1 MASLEDTMMETPQ
14 HPLKMAALHVM
25 DFPTSFYNFLS
36 QLKSYP
42 GLKKIFAVTAVSAV
56 SIVFLA
62 HHFKRR
68 RGKKKIQDPPWEPG
82 NLLLDCTK
90 NMTFEK
96 GSSCSSSRQNLTL
109 SLMSVK
115 DKGSQ
120 VHING
125 GLNSRYSGSV
135 QSLAS
140 VRSINSYQSCGCVN
154 SNPWD
159 KGEEEDIKLVNIPV
173 TTPENL
179 YLMGMELFEEALR
192 RWEQALSF
200 RNRQA
205 EDEAGCESIRM
216 GAGDAIAEENVEDI
230 ISAEFIHKLESLLQ
244 RAYRLQEEFE
254 ASLGGSDPASLAND
268 IDKETDVTVMDNGGD
283 FGMRDTLSTASNDS
297 FMSATEL
304 TENREMSGSGGLPSL
319 YHCPLY
325 EEAMLLAEEGGIYCR
340 ALRTDLLE
348 CGGDSDFL
356 AKLHCVR
363 QAFQMILSKV
373 ENREFLISVCRR
385 ILSLVILKA
394 KKNPRK
400 FEAAYDEMI
409 CFLNN
414 PHSWSTMEN
423 ELFGRGVKNINF
435 YDIFL
440 DFIVMDSFEDLENPP
455 LSIQNVVN
463 NRWLNSSFKET
474 AVTSS
479 CWTVI
484 KQKKQQVKSPDGFF
498 AHFYAVCEEICPVLA
513 WGFLAPRNALYELC
527 CSYKDQILHFLKDIF
542 DLEKVRYSSVENLS
556 EDILQN
562 IYQRAESLGLY
573 VGEYSSK
580 STCVHPHRYRS
591 AKTDP
596 RNHI

>member
-1 MASLEDTMMETPQ
+1 MTSLVDTMADTQ
-14 HPLKMAALHVM
+14 HTFKMAGLCVM
-25 DFPTSFYNFLS
+25 DFSLTFYNSLTL
-36 QLKSYP
+36 LKSYP
-42 GLKKIFAVTAVSAV
+42 GLKKIFVVTAVSAV
-56 SIVFLA
+56 SIIFLA
-62 HHFKRR
+62 HHLKRR
-68 RGKKKIQDPPWEPG
+68 RGKKKSQVPPWEPG

-90 NMTFEK
+90 NAASEK

-109 SLMSVK
+109 SLTSVK
-115 DKGSQ
+115 EKGSQ
-120 VHING
+120 LHLNG
-125 GLNSRYSGSV
+125 GLNSKYSGSV

-140 VRSINSYQSCGCVN
+140 VQSVNSCHNCTYIN

-159 KGEEEDIKLVNIPV
+159 KGEEEDMKLVNIPV

-205 EDEAGCESIRM
+205 EDESSCGSIRM

-254 ASLGGSDPASLAND
+254 ASIGASDPASLAND
-268 IDKETDVTVMDNGGD
+268 IDKDTDLTMMDNGDD
-283 FGMRDTLSTASNDS
+283 FGMRDTLSVASNDS

-304 TENREMSGSGGLPSL
+304 SERRDMRGSSGLQSL

-325 EEAMLLAEEGGIYCR
+325 EEAMVLAEEGRIYCR

-356 AKLHCVR
+356 AKLHCIR
-363 QAFQMILSKV
+363 QAFQMILSKN
-373 ENREFLISVCRR
+373 ENREFFINVGRKVLSSLIIRT
-385 ILSLVILKA
+385 

-400 FEAAYDEMI
+400 FEDVYDEMI

-414 PHSWSTMEN
+414 PDSWSTMEN
-423 ELFGRGVKNINF
+423 ELFERGVKNMNF

-440 DFIVMDSFEDLENPP
+440 DFVVMDSLEELENPP
-455 LSIQNVVN
+455 LSIQNVVK

-479 CWTVI
+479 CWSVL
-484 KQKKQQVKSPDGFF
+484 KQKKQQMKSPDGFF
-498 AHFYAVCEEICPVLA
+498 AHFYAVCEQICPVLA
-513 WGFLAPRNALYELC
+513 WGFLAPKNSLHELC
-527 CSYKDQILHFLKDIF
+527 CCYKDEVLHFLKDLF
-542 DLEKVRYSSVENLS
+542 DLEKVRYSSVESLS
-556 EDILQN
+556 EDILQS
-562 IYQRAESLGLY
+562 IHQRIESLGLY
-573 VGEYSSK
+573 VGPDSVK
-580 STCVHPHRYRS
+580 ATCVLSHRYKS
-591 AKTDP
+591 VKNDHL
-596 RNHI
+596 NHI